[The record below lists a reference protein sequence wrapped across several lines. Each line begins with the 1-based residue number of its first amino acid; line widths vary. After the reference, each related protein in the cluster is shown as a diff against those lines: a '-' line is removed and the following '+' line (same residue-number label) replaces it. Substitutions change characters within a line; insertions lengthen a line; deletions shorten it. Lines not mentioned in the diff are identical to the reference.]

1 MSQGGAHAGWS
12 IYLLDGVPYYTHN
25 FVGLHHYTVSGEQA
39 VPAGTHQVRLEFDY
53 DGGGINKGGTATL
66 FIDGE
71 EAGQGRVEHTVG
83 IIFASDE
90 TVNVGLDAG
99 TAVSEAYDPQDNA
112 FSGGINWVELDV
124 GEAAVDLDHY
134 ISPEERMNV
143 ILSRQ

>member
-1 MSQGGAHAGWS
+1 MRRQSNELKDTTYELFFGALS
-12 IYLLDGVPYYTHN
+12 ILSIINLL
-25 FVGLHHYTVSGEQA
+25 
-39 VPAGTHQVRLEFDY
+39 
-53 DGGGINKGGTATL
+53 L

-99 TAVSEAYDPQDNA
+99 TAVSDAYDPQDNS
-112 FSGGINWVELDV
+112 FSRRINWVELDV
-124 GEAAVDLDHY
+124 DEAAVDQDHY

-143 ILSRQ
+143 VLSRQ